1 MLRHHLWLWGSRGLP
16 KGRLGPHSLPG
27 ARPFKILLAMLLPLL
42 LWRSAAAQN
51 NGDLLNTYTLL
62 AGNDLIDLCQD
73 SSDGSFWAASQSN
86 GKIYHLSMDFT
97 LLGEISNPHGKGTL
111 LKPVLTRGLTF
122 RAPTQTL
129 LAMALKEGKFE
140 VREVTRSGIE
150 LTTEFPKTITPPTGQ
165 SDLYGLAWDR
175 LNNQFFWYVDDTND
189 LVVRSNLS
197 GNVAFSQPFP
207 GDTPPETRLY
217 GRGIDFSVEGGLGYL
232 YITYGNIFTLGPS
245 QIRRLALN
253 GLATGAD
260 TPIAA
265 SLGPT
270 IRGLVSAQLA
280 GNDVVV
286 LIGEGSNLHVIQRK
300 IPNPIP
306 PSDLQCTIDP
316 NNHVALAWKNNG
328 TSSEGLYAGGIAL
341 ARNDTLLATLPGG
354 STKYLDPEPPEGTVV
369 YSLRGSNF
377 GPFSPEAVCSVKT
390 GSGGLMK
397 WQPFPGAKIFD
408 LCRNPSSGDVYATD
422 QGSDGKVYRFDRSL
436 NFIEAI
442 SLPNWAHPSGI
453 AFIPEGNNG
462 QGSLMVTRTDG
473 VLMKEFDLAGNPLEA
488 GIPMN
493 PPSGTPVLSGL
504 TYNPDDQ
511 ELVYIDEPTH
521 NLITID
527 RNGNLLRVDK
537 PNVITGPPAHGI
549 AYDLLTRN
557 FYATFQLEGTVF
569 VREIYS
575 SGAPTGFN
583 FDLTPLGA
591 SISLPVGVNG
601 IEVADNTLLVCGLST
616 NTLFQVLIVPQGQPF
631 VRSDATG
638 NGEAD
643 ISDAVRIA
651 EYLFVKGLAP
661 SCMDAADS
669 NDDGVIDISDPVYL
683 LFYLF
688 LGGSPPPAPF
698 PKAGTDPTYLDN
710 LSC

>member
-1 MLRHHLWLWGSRGLP
+1 MLCHYLWSWGTMGLP
-16 KGRLGPHSLPG
+16 KGGLGPDSFPG
-27 ARPFKILLAMLLPLL
+27 ARPLKTLLALL
-42 LWRSAAAQN
+42 LSFLLLKSAGAQN
-51 NGDLLNTYTLL
+51 NGDLLNSYTLL
-62 AGNDLIDLCQD
+62 AGKDLIDLCQD
-73 SSDGSFWAASQSN
+73 STDGSFWAASQSN
-86 GKIYHLSMDFT
+86 GKIYHVSTTFT
-97 LLGEISNPHGKGTL
+97 LLGEISNPHGTGTI

-122 RAPTQTL
+122 RTSTQTL
-129 LAMALKEGKFE
+129 LVMALKEGKFE
-140 VREVTRSGIE
+140 VREVDRSGVE
-150 LTTEFPKTITPPTGQ
+150 LLTDFPKTITPPTNQ

-197 GNVAFSQPFP
+197 GLVSFSQSFP
-207 GDTPPETRLY
+207 GDSPPETRLY
-217 GRGIDFSVEGGLGYL
+217 GRGIDFNVEGGLGYL
-232 YITYGNIFTLGPS
+232 TITYGNIFTLGPS
-245 QIRRLALN
+245 QVRRLALN

-260 TPIAA
+260 TPIAP
-265 SLGPT
+265 SLGPN

-286 LIGEGSNLHVIQRK
+286 LIGDGSNLHVIQRRV
-300 IPNPIP
+300 PNPIP
-306 PSDLQCTIDP
+306 PSDLQCTIDT
-316 NNHVALAWKNNG
+316 NNHVVLSWKNNG
-328 TSSEGLYAGGIAL
+328 TGSEGLYAGGIAL
-341 ARNDTLLATLPGG
+341 ARNGALLTTLPGG
-354 STKYLDPEPPEGTVV
+354 TTKYLDPEPLEGTVV

-377 GPFSPEAVCSVKT
+377 GPFSPASNCSVKT

-397 WQPFPGAKIFD
+397 WRPFPGAKIFD
-408 LCRNPSSGDVYATD
+408 LCRNPASGDVYVTD

-436 NFIEAI
+436 NFIEVI
-442 SLPNWAHPSGI
+442 SLSNWAHPSGI
-453 AFIPEGNNG
+453 AFVPEGNNG

-511 ELVYIDEPTH
+511 EFVYIDEPTH

-527 RNGNLLRVDK
+527 RNGNLLRTDR

-557 FYATFQLEGTVF
+557 FYATFLLEGTVF
-569 VREIYS
+569 VREIFS

-583 FDLTPLGA
+583 FDLTSLGE
-591 SISLPVGVNG
+591 SIGLPAGVNG
-601 IEVADNTLLVCGLST
+601 IKVAENTLLVCGPST

-631 VRSDATG
+631 VRGDATG
-638 NGEAD
+638 NSEVD
-643 ISDAVRIA
+643 ISDAVQIA
-651 EYLFVKGLAP
+651 EFLFVKGLAP

-669 NDDGVIDISDPVYL
+669 NDDGAIDISDPVYL
-683 LFYLF
+683 LFHLF
-688 LGGSPPPAPF
+688 LGGLSPPAPY
-698 PKAGTDPTYLDN
+698 PTAGTDPTYLDN
-710 LSC
+710 LGC